1 MLVWYLSQTLSEAYL
16 HSTWEESIVSENL
29 VSFGARFFSVQFNTG
44 LVLKH
49 MFAILNMED
58 FTESTE
64 AKMPRQTIFT
74 KRPFL
79 KA

>member
-1 MLVWYLSQTLSEAYL
+1 MKQYLR
-16 HSTWEESIVSENL
+16 STWEEGIVSETL
-29 VSFGARFFSVQFNTG
+29 VSFGARFFSVHLNTG

-49 MFAILNMED
+49 MFAVLNMED

-64 AKMPRQTIFT
+64 AKMPKQIIFT

-79 KA
+79 RAKAEV